1 MSVSINKKVALITG
15 SAGFIGFHI
24 CKKLLDEG
32 YRVIGL
38 DSLSDYYDVTLKK
51 NREKILSKSSNFKYF
66 HLKLENVGVLLEL
79 FCNEKP
85 EIVIHLAGQAG
96 VRSSIE
102 APRTYLESNIIG
114 TFEVLE
120 ASRAYPP
127 KHLLLAS
134 TSSAYGANKKMPY
147 SENDK
152 SDHPMSFYAATKKSM
167 EGMAHSYSH
176 LFNIPTTIFRFFT
189 VYGPWGRPDM
199 GYFKFT
205 KAIIN
210 EEKIDIY
217 NYGNMQRD
225 FTYIDD
231 LIEGIR
237 YLIECIPNKNE
248 VLTNHEIDSLSPV
261 APFRLVNIGN
271 SNPINLMD
279 FVRAIENAIGKKA
292 KTNLIP
298 MQPGDVVSTWA
309 DNKLIKSM
317 TKYQGNTNIN
327 EGMRKFVKWYRD
339 YYNV

>member
-1 MSVSINKKVALITG
+1 MSFSIDKKVALVTG
-15 SAGFIGFHI
+15 SAGFIGFHL

-51 NREKILSKSSNFKYF
+51 NREKILSKSSNFKFF
-66 HLKLENVGVLLEL
+66 HSKLENTVVLSEI
-79 FCNEKP
+79 FRNEKP
-85 EIVIHLAGQAG
+85 EIVIHLAAQAG

-114 TFEVLE
+114 TFELLE
-120 ASRAYPP
+120 ASKTYPP
-127 KHLLLAS
+127 KHVLLAS

-152 SDHPMSFYAATKKSM
+152 SDHPISFYAATKKSM
-167 EGMAHSYSH
+167 EAIAHSYSH
-176 LFNIPTTIFRFFT
+176 IFNIPITIFRFFT

-210 EEKIDIY
+210 DEKIDVY

-231 LIEGIR
+231 LIEGIQ

-248 VLTNHEIDSLSPV
+248 VLTKHDIDSLSPV

-279 FVRAIENAIGKKA
+279 FIYAIEDATGKKA
-292 KTNLIP
+292 KTNLMP
-298 MQPGDVVSTWA
+298 MQPGDVISTWA
-309 DNKLIKSM
+309 DNKLIKSI

-327 EGMRKFVKWYRD
+327 DGIRNFVKWYRN